1 MIPATLRKGRA
12 STQTTLIT
20 AHANIRK
27 FSHKLTPTKNTYQM
41 KTNSLFSKTST
52 IIAAVAVATSF
63 SALRAEDHGHDH
75 GGAEAGPNGG
85 RVLHKIE
92 PHLEFFVTKD
102 RKVMLT
108 PLDNQLKAAPVGGQ
122 LVRVTAGDRSNPV
135 RMAFVK
141 QGNVLIS
148 KTAFPAGDDF
158 PVVVQIK
165 NNAGGET
172 VIEKF
177 TLDMTKCPTCPYSE
191 YACICDHAH

>member
-1 MIPATLRKGRA
+1 MQSLDTITKITNHIPI
-12 STQTTLIT
+12 TTRHI
-20 AHANIRK
+20 K
-27 FSHKLTPTKNTYQM
+27 MKN
-41 KTNSLFSKTST
+41 NLFSKSATLV
-52 IIAAVAVATSF
+52 AAVAVAASF

-108 PLDNQLKAAPVGGQ
+108 QLDNKLRAIPVNSQ
-122 LVRVTAGDRSNPV
+122 IVRVTAGDRSSPV
-135 RMAFVK
+135 RMKFVK

-148 KTAFPAGDDF
+148 ETAFPAGDDF

-165 NNAGGET
+165 NHAGGKT
-172 VIEKF
+172 IIEKF
-177 TLDMTKCPTCPYSE
+177 TLDMTKCPTCPYLE
-191 YACICDHAH
+191 YACTCDHGHDH